1 VIDMNQ
7 EPADYEAFCERFRGL
22 LEQEARETA
31 ALLTGT
37 QDDSAPV
44 ELDQQST
51 GRLTRMD
58 AIRSQAMAAETRC
71 RREMRCQQIEA
82 ALKRIEE
89 GEYGYCADCGDF
101 IGEGRLQADPV
112 FLKCIKCAG

>member
-1 VIDMNQ
+1 M
-7 EPADYEAFCERFRGL
+7 EPSDYNEFCSGFRTL
-22 LEQEARETA
+22 LEKEAQDIAHLLNETQ
-31 ALLTGT
+31 G
-37 QDDSAPV
+37 DSDPV

-58 AIRSQAMAAETRC
+58 AIRSQAMAAETRR
-71 RREMRCQQIEA
+71 RREIRCQQIEA
-82 ALKRIEE
+82 ALKRIED
-89 GEYGYCADCGDF
+89 GEFGYCADCGDF